1 MKIMKRICVLALC
14 AVTALLFVGCGTGPN
29 TQDLSNMIEAS
40 YPKVVSI
47 ESFKTV
53 NGRRVPVTAGTGV
66 IVYSTPSNATQ
77 QYSLV
82 ATNAHVVGYYEDS
95 TTKRFDSFDIIHWSS
110 EMYYGN
116 VNPYSADA
124 MAQYTV
130 ANVKSSSSVLYFNMT
145 EDLAILKFTPRASF
159 RGKSVSL
166 RGDDKPLRG
175 GEPVAAL
182 GYSFGEF
189 YRASVGIVTQVF
201 PEYRTDAEG
210 GKNFK
215 HAFMHDAITINGNSG
230 GPVFDVEGNLI
241 GLTTMVVIMCTSD
254 CDYEY
259 LVSPHTC
266 DVAALGFSLAISA
279 CHIIDVMNRPQH
291 ASWFAE

>member
-1 MKIMKRICVLALC
+1 MKFAKRSCILVLCVI
-14 AVTALLFVGCGTGPN
+14 VALLFVGCGTGPN

-47 ESFKTV
+47 ESFKTIS
-53 NGRRVPVTAGTGV
+53 GRRVQVSAGSGV
-66 IVYSTPSNATQ
+66 IVYSTPSNVTP

-82 ATNAHVVGYYEDS
+82 ATNAHVVGYHENFG
-95 TTKRFDSFDIIHWSS
+95 TKHYDSFDIIHWSS
-110 EMYYGN
+110 DMYRGN
-116 VNPYSADA
+116 VNPYNADA

-130 ANVKSSSSVLYFNMT
+130 ANVKSSTSVLYFNMT
-145 EDLAILKFTPRASF
+145 EDLAILKFTPLAGF
-159 RGKSVSL
+159 RGKSASL
-166 RGDDKPLRG
+166 RGDDRPLRV

-182 GYSFGEF
+182 GFSFGEF
-189 YRASVGIVTQVF
+189 YRSSVGVVTQVF

-215 HAFMHDAITINGNSG
+215 HAFMHDAVTINGNSG

-241 GLTTMVVIMCTSD
+241 GLTTMVVIMCTSG
-254 CDYEY
+254 CGYEY

-266 DVAALGFSLAISA
+266 DVAALGFSLSISSR
-279 CHIIDVMNRPQH
+279 HIISVMNEQRH